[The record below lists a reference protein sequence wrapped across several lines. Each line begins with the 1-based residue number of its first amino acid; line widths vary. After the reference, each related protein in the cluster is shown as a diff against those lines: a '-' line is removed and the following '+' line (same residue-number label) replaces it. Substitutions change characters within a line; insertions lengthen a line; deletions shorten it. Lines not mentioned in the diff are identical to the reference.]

1 MCIRINS
8 CLPSQTMKTSLKFL
22 LILGGIICSASLS
35 AQSLSSVHSAPNME
49 NTTIASREDGGFF
62 DPQDAFFLDLTGK
75 VCFIDFES
83 LKQNVKS
90 IQLVSAKGQT
100 FLHDRVDHLPVNSI
114 YELNLQS
121 LPSGRYQIV
130 LEGYVGEVTKSFS
143 F

>member
-22 LILGGIICSASLS
+22 LILGGIIISASLT
-35 AQSLSSVHSAPNME
+35 AQSLSSVHSAPTME
-49 NTTIASREDGGFF
+49 NVTSTSNEDGGFL
-62 DPQDAFFLDLTGK
+62 DPQDAFFLDLSGK

-100 FLHDRVDHLPVNSI
+100 LLHDRVDHLPVNSI